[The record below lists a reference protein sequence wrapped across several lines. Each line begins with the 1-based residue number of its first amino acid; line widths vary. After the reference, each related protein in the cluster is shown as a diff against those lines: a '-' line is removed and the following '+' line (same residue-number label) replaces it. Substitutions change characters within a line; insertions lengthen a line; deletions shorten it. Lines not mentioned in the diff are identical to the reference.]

1 MLYIYNKM
9 VKITK
14 DTDIEAGN
22 TIYNPAE
29 DVRYGVN
36 AYDYDANSKTEVV
49 HLEPKLPLGTN
60 KKKFTLTIEAI
71 VKLGYKLE
79 K

>member
-1 MLYIYNKM
+1 M

-22 TIYNPAE
+22 TIFNPAE
-29 DVRYGVN
+29 NVRYGVK
-36 AYDYDANSKTEVV
+36 AYDYDVAIKTEVA
-49 HLEPKLPLGTN
+49 HLEPKLPLGSM
-60 KKKFTLTIEAI
+60 KKKFTMTIEDL